1 MLSVDFKTTY
11 LYSKLETEEYVHMP
25 YQCQIIIE
33 MPEMNKLYY
42 KYKSNI
48 ETIVLHPE
56 MSSLIAGT

>member
-1 MLSVDFKTTY
+1 MKMNKYPCYILI
-11 LYSKLETEEYVHMP
+11 ETEEYIHMP

-33 MPEMNKLYY
+33 MPEINKIYY

-56 MSSLIAGT
+56 MSSLIAGVDV